1 MANNPECC
9 PFCRGKWNPDCLMI
23 DEMVSQLGD
32 GVERLWKRDEGG
44 TGKYP
49 PSSLHVRFWPHAPPE
64 DSAVAGGIVP
74 AWHGLGRIRKFQ

>member
-1 MANNPECC
+1 
-9 PFCRGKWNPDCLMI
+9 MI

-49 PSSLHVRFWPHAPPE
+49 PSSLHVRSPQ
-64 DSAVAGGIVP
+64 
-74 AWHGLGRIRKFQ
+74 HGPT